1 MCDNKEDQNEE
12 LEVLESIYGETF
24 NMISDSPATFSL
36 QASSEEDEEV
46 VTFGVDMTFTY
57 TSEYPQE
64 APLYE
69 LELLDG
75 DEDDGTN
82 TDEFLDRVRA
92 VIEEQI
98 EENLGTVMVY
108 TIVAE
113 VQEFVNNMKDEIK
126 QKREDET
133 ERIRLEEKEA
143 EERKCQGTRVTVASF
158 LEWKTNF
165 MEELRVKELELKKME
180 KVNKKLTG
188 MVNVAA
194 VCTRVFYMV

>member
-1 MCDNKEDQNEE
+1 
-12 LEVLESIYGETF
+12 
-24 NMISDSPATFSL
+24 MISDSPATFSL

-92 VIEEQI
+92 VIEEQ
-98 EENLGTVMVY
+98 V
-108 TIVAE
+108 
-113 VQEFVNNMKDEIK
+113 
-126 QKREDET
+126 
-133 ERIRLEEKEA
+133 
-143 EERKCQGTRVTVASF
+143 RV
-158 LEWKTNF
+158 
-165 MEELRVKELELKKME
+165 
-180 KVNKKLTG
+180 
-188 MVNVAA
+188 
-194 VCTRVFYMV
+194 